1 MEPYFF
7 GIAQVKITGEKTK
20 MPDPRPVALELDNET
35 RATLQKVE
43 RQYSTSQQLAQRVRI
58 ILLAD
63 EGKNHSQISQE
74 LGISIDMA
82 RLWRNRW
89 SSFAPIPFSELSV
102 SERLED
108 APRPG
113 KPAEISSEQVCKIV
127 ALACEA
133 PEKSGRPIGQWTGRE
148 IADAIMSQKIVETI
162 SPRHA
167 QRILKKRSKTLPD
180 PLLADTA

>member
-1 MEPYFF
+1 MPGPEPVQ
-7 GIAQVKITGEKTK
+7 I
-20 MPDPRPVALELDNET
+20 ELDKET
-35 RATLQKVE
+35 IEVLEKMVRS
-43 RQYSTSQQLAQRVRI
+43 YSTPQQLVQRVRI
-58 ILLAD
+58 ILLAG
-63 EGKNHSQISQE
+63 EGKNHSQISRE

-89 SSFAPIPFSELSV
+89 ASFAPIPLKELSV

-113 KPAEISSEQVCKIV
+113 KPADISAEQVCKIV

-133 PEKSGRPIGQWTGRE
+133 PEKSGRPVSQWTGRE
-148 IADAIMSQKIVETI
+148 IADEIMGQGIVEKI

-167 QRILKKRSKTLPD
+167 QRLLKKRI
-180 PLLADTA
+180 

>member
-1 MEPYFF
+1 MPGPEPVQ
-7 GIAQVKITGEKTK
+7 I
-20 MPDPRPVALELDNET
+20 ELDKET
-35 RATLQKVE
+35 IEVLEKMVRS
-43 RQYSTSQQLAQRVRI
+43 YSTPQQLVQRVRI
-58 ILLAD
+58 ILLAG
-63 EGKNHSQISQE
+63 EGKNHSQISRE

-89 SSFAPIPFSELSV
+89 ASFAPIPLKELSV

-113 KPAEISSEQVCKIV
+113 KPADITAEQVCKIV

-133 PEKSGRPIGQWTGRE
+133 PEKSGRPISQWTGRE
-148 IADAIMSQKIVETI
+148 IADEIISQGIVETI

-167 QRILKKRSKTLPD
+167 QRLLKKSSKTVPD
-180 PLLADTA
+180 PLLADAT